1 MGNGAYRRADGVAR
15 HPMARGRSIGCAGRM
30 DVGYRVAPRAR
41 AATVTGRRYHGD
53 MSKLLLNL
61 RHVPDDEADEV
72 RAMLDAHAIAFYET
86 RPSLWGVSAG
96 GIWVTEDAAFVDAER
111 AMAEYQRQRS
121 ARVRADVAEARREG
135 TAATFFTLLR
145 AEPLRVV
152 TILVSI
158 LCLLGLL
165 ALPILLLRG

>member
-1 MGNGAYRRADGVAR
+1 
-15 HPMARGRSIGCAGRM
+15 MA
-30 DVGYRVAPRAR
+30 
-41 AATVTGRRYHGD
+41 
-53 MSKLLLNL
+53 KLLLNL

-72 RAMLDAHAIAFYET
+72 RAMLDAHGIAFYET

-96 GIWVTEDAAFVDAER
+96 GIWVTEDAALADAER
-111 AMAEYQRQRS
+111 AMAEYQCQRS
-121 ARVRADVAEARREG
+121 ERVRADVAAARREG
-135 TAATFFTLLR
+135 TAVTFLKLLR
-145 AEPLRVV
+145 AEPLRVL